1 MLFNFFNEIISF
13 YKVNNNN
20 IKAKFKKII
29 SKSNDV
35 VSFFDNQYLI
45 MPHTL
50 TKLRA
55 DSILIIFDYIS
66 KMIFNKFLSRHNYNI
81 ITYYFN
87 DNLVPLYDCYL
98 LNNNIDVD
106 QIGNEQ
112 FLEISLPAYSK
123 ESEDSMFN
131 IAKYILCAQIS
142 ICNKN
147 ESILLINNQVIND
160 KYINIDNFNKFV
172 IEYQYYTN
180 HKVNKGIITENKTTE
195 LVC

>member
-13 YKVNNNN
+13 HKVNNNN